1 MMNNLERIRLYVILG
16 DGRRTM
22 GLDVVDDVGRDVVCT
37 QGPLRL
43 QGP

>member
-1 MMNNLERIRLYVILG
+1 MLYVILG
-16 DGRRTM
+16 DGDGDEGGRTM
-22 GLDVVDDVGRDVVCT
+22 GLDVVDDVGRDVVCA

>member
-1 MMNNLERIRLYVILG
+1 MLYVILG
-16 DGRRTM
+16 DGEGDGGKRTM
-22 GLDVVDDVGRDVVCT
+22 GLDVVDDVGRVVVCT